1 MKIIPATVLLSICSF
16 ALKAQ
21 SKKDL
26 TELHSWMVGQ
36 FSSAEQAQRDSNF
49 FDIRLGVYPI
59 WKERTDGYWLYVEQ
73 ASASSLDKPY
83 RQRIYQL
90 TLTNR
95 GIESI
100 IYTFDNPLEF
110 AGQPHKV
117 EALQRDKLTTRQGC
131 EVVLKRK
138 DKKTFVGGT
147 VGKNCGS
154 ELRGASYATSEAV
167 ISSEGMTTLDMGF
180 NANDEQVWGSTHGGY
195 QFRKLVR

>member
-1 MKIIPATVLLSICSF
+1 MKTILTTFILSLGCLS
-16 ALKAQ
+16 ASAQ

-26 TELHSWMVGQ
+26 KELYAWMVGQ
-36 FSSAEQAQRDSNF
+36 FSSAEQAKRDSNF

-90 TLTNR
+90 TLTTR

-100 IYTFDNPLEF
+100 IYTFDSPLEY
-110 AGQPHKV
+110 AGQPEKV
-117 EALQRDKLTTRQGC
+117 EALPRDKLTTRQGC

-138 DKKTFVGGT
+138 DKHTFIGGT
-147 VGKNCGS
+147 IEKNCTS

-167 ISSEGMTTLDMGF
+167 ITKEGMTTLDMGF
-180 NANDEQVWGSTHGGY
+180 NANNEQVWGSSHGGY
-195 QFRKLVR
+195 QFKKLVQ